1 MEYGYT
7 KEETKNTGTGV
18 KDILALIEKLY
29 SEELDIILSFLQEN
43 ESYP

>member
-7 KEETKNTGTGV
+7 KEETKNTGTGME
-18 KDILALIEKLY
+18 DIKELIEKLY
-29 SEELDIILSFLQEN
+29 SEELDIILAYLQGN

>member
-1 MEYGYT
+1 MEFT
-7 KEETKNTGTGV
+7 VEDTKNTGASV
-18 KDILALIEKLY
+18 KDIKELIEKLY